1 MGRIARVEGGVKGKK
16 RVLKAAPVLTRE
28 EYEGEPVSVR
38 LEMIRAL
45 IPLGLMHLEEEL
57 EREVTAWAGA
67 WYSREGGVPG
77 LARYGSNP
85 GSVRVGGQRVGMRIP
100 RVRDVWADREV
111 PLRTLE
117 GLRGKGEVNEG
128 LFKKVL
134 YGLSCR
140 RYEEAAEAIPGA
152 IGLSA
157 STVSREFIQASA
169 QKLQEFQQR
178 RLERYDIV
186 TIFLDGKTFGEDVLV
201 IALGVTLG
209 GEKVFLGFVQT
220 GTENEASLSH
230 FLGTLLER
238 GLSVDRGVL
247 VVIDGGKGLRKAVG
261 QVWGGRALVQRCQWH
276 KRENVV
282 KHLAKSEQGRWR
294 RRLQEAYE
302 RPTYPEAKSALMQAH
317 AELAERKVSAAAS
330 LEEGLEETL
339 TLHRLG
345 VFGLLGPSL
354 KTTNCLESVMSQ
366 VEQLCAKVDCWK
378 NSMQKHRWLATS
390 LLAMEPRLNR
400 IRGANHLSELR
411 SALARELKIA
421 DKAQVA

>member
-1 MGRIARVEGGVKGKK
+1 MGRIARVEGGVKRKK
-16 RVLKAAPVLTRE
+16 RVLKPGPVLTRE

-45 IPLGLMHLEEEL
+45 IPLGLMHVAEEL

-67 WYSREGGVPG
+67 RYSREGRVPG

-157 STVSREFIQASA
+157 STVPREFIQASA

-178 RLERYDIV
+178 RLEQYDIV
-186 TIFLDGKTFGEDVLV
+186 TIFLDGKTFGEDLLV
-201 IALGVTLG
+201 IALGVTIQ

-220 GTENEASLSH
+220 GTENEASLSR

-302 RPTYPEAKSALMQAH
+302 RPTYPEAKSALTQAH
-317 AELAERKVSAAAS
+317 AELAERNLSAAAS

-411 SALARELKIA
+411 IALARDLHIPA
-421 DKAQVA
+421 KAQVA

>member
-1 MGRIARVEGGVKGKK
+1 
-16 RVLKAAPVLTRE
+16 
-28 EYEGEPVSVR
+28 
-38 LEMIRAL
+38 
-45 IPLGLMHLEEEL
+45 
-57 EREVTAWAGA
+57 
-67 WYSREGGVPG
+67 
-77 LARYGSNP
+77 
-85 GSVRVGGQRVGMRIP
+85 MRIP

-157 STVSREFIQASA
+157 STVSRAFIQASA

-302 RPTYPEAKSALMQAH
+302 RPTYPEAKSALTQAH
-317 AELAERKVSAAAS
+317 AELAERNLSAAAS

>member
-16 RVLKAAPVLTRE
+16 RVLKPGPVLTRE

-57 EREVTAWAGA
+57 QGEVTAWAGA
-67 WYSREGGVPG
+67 RYSREGGVPG

-157 STVSREFIQASA
+157 STVSRAFIQASA

-186 TIFLDGKTFGEDVLV
+186 TIFLDGKTFGEDLLV
-201 IALGVTLG
+201 IALGVTIQ

-220 GTENEASLSH
+220 GTENEASLSR

-282 KHLAKSEQGRWR
+282 KHLAQSEQGRWR

-302 RPTYPEAKSALMQAH
+302 RPTYPEAKSALTQAH
-317 AELAERKVSAAAS
+317 AELAERNLSAAAS

-411 SALARELKIA
+411 IALARELKIA

>member
-1 MGRIARVEGGVKGKK
+1 M
-16 RVLKAAPVLTRE
+16 
-28 EYEGEPVSVR
+28 
-38 LEMIRAL
+38 
-45 IPLGLMHLEEEL
+45 
-57 EREVTAWAGA
+57 
-67 WYSREGGVPG
+67 
-77 LARYGSNP
+77 
-85 GSVRVGGQRVGMRIP
+85 
-100 RVRDVWADREV
+100 
-111 PLRTLE
+111 
-117 GLRGKGEVNEG
+117 
-128 LFKKVL
+128 
-134 YGLSCR
+134 
-140 RYEEAAEAIPGA
+140 
-152 IGLSA
+152 
-157 STVSREFIQASA
+157 
-169 QKLQEFQQR
+169 
-178 RLERYDIV
+178 
-186 TIFLDGKTFGEDVLV
+186 
-201 IALGVTLG
+201 
-209 GEKVFLGFVQT
+209 
-220 GTENEASLSH
+220 
-230 FLGTLLER
+230 
-238 GLSVDRGVL
+238 
-247 VVIDGGKGLRKAVG
+247 
-261 QVWGGRALVQRCQWH
+261 VQRCQWH

-317 AELAERKVSAAAS
+317 AELAERNLSAAAS

-390 LLAMEPRLNR
+390 LLAIEPRLNR

>member
-1 MGRIARVEGGVKGKK
+1 MGRIAGVEGGVKRKK
-16 RVLKAAPVLTRE
+16 RVLKPVPVLTRE
-28 EYEGEPVSVR
+28 EYAGEPVSVR

-57 EREVTAWAGA
+57 QREVTAWAGA
-67 WYSREGGVPG
+67 RYSREGGVPG

-128 LFKKVL
+128 LLKKVL

-186 TIFLDGKTFGEDVLV
+186 TIFLDGKTFGEDLLV
-201 IALGVTLG
+201 IALGVTIQ

-220 GTENEASLSH
+220 GTENEASLSR

-247 VVIDGGKGLRKAVG
+247 VVVDGGKGLRKAGG
-261 QVWGGRALVQRCQWH
+261 QVFEGRALVQRCQWH

-282 KHLAKSEQGRWR
+282 KHLAQTEQRRWR

-302 RPTYPEAKSALMQAH
+302 RPTYAEAQSALIQAH
-317 AELAERKVSAAAS
+317 AELAERNLSAAAS

>member
-1 MGRIARVEGGVKGKK
+1 MGRIARVERGIKRKK
-16 RVLKAAPVLTRE
+16 RVLKPAPGLTRE
-28 EYEGEPVSVR
+28 EYAGEPVSVR
-38 LEMIRAL
+38 LEMIREL

-57 EREVTAWAGA
+57 QREVTAWTGA
-67 WYSREGGVPG
+67 RYSREGGVPG

-178 RLERYDIV
+178 RLEQYDIV
-186 TIFLDGKTFGEDVLV
+186 TIFLDGKTFGEDLLV

-302 RPTYPEAKSALMQAH
+302 RPTYPEAKSALTQAH
-317 AELAERKVSAAAS
+317 AELAERNLSAAAS

-411 SALARELKIA
+411 IALARDLHIPA
-421 DKAQVA
+421 KAQVA

>member
-1 MGRIARVEGGVKGKK
+1 MGRIARVAGGVKRKK
-16 RVLKAAPVLTRE
+16 RVLKPGPVLTRE

-57 EREVTAWAGA
+57 QGEVTAWAGA
-67 WYSREGGVPG
+67 RYRREGGVPG

-117 GLRGKGEVNEG
+117 GSRGKGEVNEG
-128 LFKKVL
+128 LLRKVL

-178 RLERYDIV
+178 RLEPYDIV
-186 TIFLDGKTFGEDVLV
+186 TIFLDGKTFGEDLLV

-220 GTENEASLSH
+220 GTENEASLSR
-230 FLGTLLER
+230 FLGTLLDR

-261 QVWGGRALVQRCQWH
+261 QVWGDRALVQRCQWH

-282 KHLAKSEQGRWR
+282 KHLAKTEQGRWR

-317 AELAERKVSAAAS
+317 AELAERNVSAAAS

-411 SALARELKIA
+411 IALARDLKIV
-421 DKAQVA
+421 DKAHVA